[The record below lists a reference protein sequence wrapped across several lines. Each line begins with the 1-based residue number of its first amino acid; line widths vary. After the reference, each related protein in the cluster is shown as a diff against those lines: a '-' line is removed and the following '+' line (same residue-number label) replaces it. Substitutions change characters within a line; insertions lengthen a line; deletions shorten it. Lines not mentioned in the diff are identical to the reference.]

1 MEAFVALLKEGWFFA
16 LLAVAITET
25 VMRATKSIVKI
36 TRRKYAPIL
45 TIIIAILASWLWTFK
60 TVEAPQIQ
68 VSQLDGLFRGLGAAI
83 LATFGYNV
91 IKSTLVNLPFIK
103 NVN

>member
-1 MEAFVALLKEGWFFA
+1 MEAFIALLKEGWFFA

-25 VMRATKSIVKI
+25 IMRATKSIVKI

-45 TIIIAILASWLWTFK
+45 TIVVAILTSWLWTFK
-60 TVEAPQIQ
+60 TVEISQI
-68 VSQLDGLFRGLGAAI
+68 DGLFRGFGAAI
-83 LATFGYNV
+83 LATFAYTH
-91 IKSTLVNLPFIK
+91 IKALLVNLPFIK